1 MVSKQKIWLAVALLA
16 LVIAIVLSL
25 KRSKNTQDPSGEI
38 KHFSPT
44 TLQKNLR
51 LKNGQNIEEYIE
63 EHIRVGN
70 RAKILSRKQTPAPT
84 RTPAPE
90 SATASSSSSKPAST
104 PAIHPAE
111 AIIQAEIT
119 NPKYESGKELV
130 HTVTWGDSFATLS
143 EMYKTTPYKIRKL
156 NHLSEEAML
165 TIDQKLRIIP
175 EQPSTY
181 RVRPGDNLT
190 VIARRFGIERRA
202 IEEANGLDAQKPIW
216 VGQKL
221 ILPTEQEK
229 IDTILAEIARKKHEE
244 AQRKKRYQRELLA
257 RIKEQK
263 RQRKIAEAKALAEKK
278 AKERQARERRRKEKQ
293 ARIERAKRVFK
304 ETGSKKF
311 KHKMRVIA
319 TAYTSHR
326 SQTDRTPFL
335 AAWNNR
341 IRPGMKIIA
350 VSPDLI
356 RRYGIT
362 NGVRVKI
369 GGLPGTYVVRDK
381 MNPRLHNHIDI
392 YMGTNRRRA
401 LRWGRRRVV
410 LYW

>member
-1 MVSKQKIWLAVALLA
+1 
-16 LVIAIVLSL
+16 LVLIVAIVLSL
-25 KRSKNTQDPSGEI
+25 KRSKNIQDPSGEI

-44 TLQKNLR
+44 ALKKNLR

-70 RAKILSRKQTPAPT
+70 RAKALSRKQTSTPT
-84 RTPAPE
+84 RTPAPK
-90 SATASSSSSKPAST
+90 SATASSSSKPTST
-104 PAIHPAE
+104 PAVHPAE
-111 AIIQAEIT
+111 SIIQAEIT
-119 NPKYESGKELV
+119 NPKYEPGKELV

-143 EMYKTTPYKIRKL
+143 EIYKTTPYKIRKL
-156 NHLSEEAML
+156 NHLPKDAML

-190 VIARRFGIERRA
+190 VIARRFGVERRA
-202 IEEANGLDAQKPIW
+202 IEEANGLDTQKSIW

-221 ILPTEQEK
+221 ILPTKQEK
-229 IDTILAEIARKKHEE
+229 IDMILAEIAKKKME
-244 AQRKKRYQRELLA
+244 ATQRKKRYQRELLA

-263 RQRKIAEAKALAEKK
+263 RQRKIAAAKALAEKK
-278 AKERQARERRRKEKQ
+278 AKEKLARKRRQKQ
-293 ARIERAKRVFK
+293 SRIERAKRIFK

-311 KHKMRVIA
+311 KHRLRIVA

-326 SQTDRTPFL
+326 SQTDSTPFL

-410 LYW
+410 IHW